1 MVKTVWVGRLEHILR
16 WYPNIYNIFG
26 NNKPIYFSPC
36 MHANQFLQ
44 TSILPRQL
52 RCRCHRLHHCCG
64 VAFLN
69 NEMARMQQLSSRQNT
84 RVHVSFVRR
93 SGCDARAKGL
103 LIAESSVLPLCPHSI
118 HSASLSGEPPHPP
131 PLQRPRAACGRS
143 GPFGVCPSGY
153 AFRGM
158 PKGMPE
164 GPSGMPAE
172 RSGRVY
178 THTNRH
184 TQIHKVELFLYI
196 YVYIYIC
203 VQGRSQRGRGGHGRM
218 LC

>member
-1 MVKTVWVGRLEHILR
+1 
-16 WYPNIYNIFG
+16 
-26 NNKPIYFSPC
+26 

-118 HSASLSGEPPHPP
+118 HSASLSGEPHPLP
-131 PLQRPRAACGRS
+131 SPSSAPGRPAAA
-143 GPFGVCPSGY
+143 VAPSGY
-153 AFRGM
+153 ALRGM
-158 PKGMPE
+158 AKGMPE
-164 GPSGMPAE
+164 GPSGMPVE
-172 RSGRVY
+172 RSGRVH
-178 THTNRH
+178 THTNNH
-184 TQIHKVELFLYI
+184 TDTQ
-196 YVYIYIC
+196 
-203 VQGRSQRGRGGHGRM
+203 S
-218 LC
+218 